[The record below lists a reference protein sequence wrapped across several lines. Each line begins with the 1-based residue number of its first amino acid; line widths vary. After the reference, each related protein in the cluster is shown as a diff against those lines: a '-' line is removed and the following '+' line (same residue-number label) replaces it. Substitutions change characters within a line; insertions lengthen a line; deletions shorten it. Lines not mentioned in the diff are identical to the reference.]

1 MIIEIK
7 DIPQGK
13 KIKHLSVDIDFTDFT
28 DFSDSETSS
37 ENEIKPIA
45 NPITNPV
52 VKTVSEKMPVPE
64 KVVKVKKTPE
74 KEQKVEKTEKLDSLP
89 EVNITDREEKAIP
102 EEMTNLE
109 F

>member
-13 KIKHLSVDIDFTDFT
+13 KIKHLSVDIDFTD
-28 DFSDSETSS
+28 SESS
-37 ENEIKPIA
+37 ENEIK
-45 NPITNPV
+45 PV

-64 KVVKVKKTPE
+64 KVVKTKKTPE
-74 KEQKVEKTEKLDSLP
+74 KEQKVESVERTEKLDSLP

>member
-13 KIKHLSVDIDFTDFT
+13 KIKHLSVDIDFTD
-28 DFSDSETSS
+28 SENSS
-37 ENEIKPIA
+37 ENEIK
-45 NPITNPV
+45 PV

-74 KEQKVEKTEKLDSLP
+74 KEQKVEKLDSLP

>member
-13 KIKHLSVDIDFTDFT
+13 KIKHLSVDIDFTD
-28 DFSDSETSS
+28 SETSL
-37 ENEIKPIA
+37 ENEIKPI
-45 NPITNPV
+45 

-64 KVVKVKKTPE
+64 KVVKVKKTSE
-74 KEQKVEKTEKLDSLP
+74 KVSQTQNSEIEQKTEKLDSLP